1 MVGSGQSYLCELI
14 MAFATPTGVPRAEI
28 APTASV
34 SVSVS
39 VGNYERARFLDFD
52 RNEKGLASD

>member
-34 SVSVS
+34 SF
-39 VGNYERARFLDFD
+39 GNYETVRFLDFD